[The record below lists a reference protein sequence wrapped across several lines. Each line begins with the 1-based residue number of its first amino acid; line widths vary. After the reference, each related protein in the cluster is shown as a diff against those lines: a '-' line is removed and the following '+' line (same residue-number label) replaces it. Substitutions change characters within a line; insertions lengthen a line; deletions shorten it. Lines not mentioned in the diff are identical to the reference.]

1 MRLPDTVALVTGGGS
16 GIGRGI
22 SELFAREGAKLIV
35 ADRNLAGAG
44 ETMRHITSAGGEAIA
59 VQADVSDP
67 ASVEAMAQR
76 AREAFG
82 VVTHLVNNAAISD
95 GNDVETI
102 TPEQWDRNVDVVLKG
117 VFLCTKAVL
126 TDMMT
131 ANRGNIINIASVNG
145 MMGIGEEP
153 YSAAKAG
160 VINFTQNLGVKYGP
174 HGIRANVICPGTIR
188 TPIWGER
195 VAEQPDVFDRL
206 AHWYP
211 LGRVGEIEDVAN
223 AALFFASAES
233 AWITGAV
240 LPVDGGLTA
249 GSYRMSRALMGDS
262 DKA

>member
-35 ADRNLAGAG
+35 ADRNLAGAE
-44 ETMRHITSAGGEAIA
+44 ETVRHITSAGGEAIA

-67 ASVEAMAQR
+67 VSVEAMAQR

-126 TDMMT
+126 TGMMT
-131 ANRGNIINIASVNG
+131 ANHGNIINIASVNG

-160 VINFTQNLGVKYGP
+160 VINFTQNLGVKYGQ

-223 AALFFASAES
+223 AALFLASAES

>member
-35 ADRNLAGAG
+35 ADRNLAGAE
-44 ETMRHITSAGGEAIA
+44 ETVRHITSAGGNAIA

-131 ANRGNIINIASVNG
+131 ANQGNIVNIASVNG

-160 VINFTQNLGVKYGP
+160 VINFTQNLGVKYGQ

-223 AALFFASAES
+223 AALFLASAES